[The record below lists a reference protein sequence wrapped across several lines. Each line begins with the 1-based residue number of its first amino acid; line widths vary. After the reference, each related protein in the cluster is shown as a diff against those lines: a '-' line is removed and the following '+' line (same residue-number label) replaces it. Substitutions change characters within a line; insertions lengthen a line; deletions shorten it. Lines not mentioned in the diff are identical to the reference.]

1 MQRQKAVR
9 SSEITLM
16 MLGPHPEEH
25 SPVFDAAE
33 IVWVHSYA
41 ATNAKGEYH
50 VAFGIG
56 DDADRGRKRGARAG
70 IPFRY

>member
-41 ATNAKGEYH
+41 ATNAKGEYP
-50 VAFGIG
+50 VACGIG
-56 DDADRGRKRGARAG
+56 DGMMLTEVANAAL
-70 IPFRY
+70 